1 MKDPAPN
8 AAFGSSKSQPSAKAL
23 QAAIDKGLTSGI
35 SPHSIDEIFVEAKR
49 RVRTAGQ
56 KDRDLL

>member
-1 MKDPAPN
+1 M
-8 AAFGSSKSQPSAKAL
+8 AL

-35 SPHSIDEIFVEAKR
+35 SPRSIDEIFVEAKR
-49 RVRTAGQ
+49 RVGTAGQ